1 MRVLL
6 IIAALIPAVSGNLPM
21 QDGDIL
27 QANLKLERLPQELVA
42 DNQNIN
48 RSLRQHEEDE
58 IEHPREERGGL
69 EKMDDLI
76 TKVDD
81 AVGMTGKIDDIVG
94 KTNKMDDVRPE
105 SAQAKLSQHYKEA
118 DELSLTTLRQLQKV
132 EDQMKNDGALYSK
145 LTGEGMRR
153 KIEPFEGMKLP
164 PKMLS
169 AAVVWEGD
177 NGVLIS
183 SSKTPREWLIPKGG
197 WDEGE
202 SSVIVGSGKK
212 GQNIQAFSTT
222 EVTRFDDWAESG
234 CGRIAISTKDA
245 KILLKERP
253 WMLDVLLKAEEKKK
267 LVKAKG
273 LTERDPALARFE
285 LGMTP

>member
-94 KTNKMDDVRPE
+94 KTNKMDDVLVKVEKLTPAMRLKNVVE
-105 SAQAKLSQHYKEA
+105 AARERSGLVTKLSQHYKEA

-164 PKMLS
+164 PK
-169 AAVVWEGD
+169 
-177 NGVLIS
+177 
-183 SSKTPREWLIPKGG
+183 
-197 WDEGE
+197 
-202 SSVIVGSGKK
+202 
-212 GQNIQAFSTT
+212 
-222 EVTRFDDWAESG
+222 
-234 CGRIAISTKDA
+234 
-245 KILLKERP
+245 
-253 WMLDVLLKAEEKKK
+253 
-267 LVKAKG
+267 
-273 LTERDPALARFE
+273 
-285 LGMTP
+285 

>member
-94 KTNKMDDVRPE
+94 KTNKMDDV
-105 SAQAKLSQHYKEA
+105 LV
-118 DELSLTTLRQLQKV
+118 KV
-132 EDQMKNDGALYSK
+132 EKVTPAMRLKN
-145 LTGEGMRR
+145 
-153 KIEPFEGMKLP
+153 
-164 PKMLS
+164 
-169 AAVVWEGD
+169 V
-177 NGVLIS
+177 
-183 SSKTPREWLIPKGG
+183 
-197 WDEGE
+197 
-202 SSVIVGSGKK
+202 
-212 GQNIQAFSTT
+212 
-222 EVTRFDDWAESG
+222 
-234 CGRIAISTKDA
+234 
-245 KILLKERP
+245 
-253 WMLDVLLKAEEKKK
+253 
-267 LVKAKG
+267 VKAAR
-273 LTERDPALARFE
+273 ERSGEALPALQRGRRTEPHNAETVTKSRRSNE
-285 LGMTP
+285 E